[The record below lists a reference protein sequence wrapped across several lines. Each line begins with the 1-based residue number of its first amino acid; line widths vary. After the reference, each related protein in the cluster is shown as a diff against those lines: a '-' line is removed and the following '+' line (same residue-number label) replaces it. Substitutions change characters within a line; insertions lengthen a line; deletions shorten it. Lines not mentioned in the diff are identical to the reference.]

1 MKNLELLLNDFS
13 HEKFSNYKIRVLKI
27 DSESIKFIYIK
38 NGKLENELLLNIG
51 VDKIVRSFFK
61 NEIENEGEIENAI
74 NYIEDILMSLKE
86 LRNNNEELYCVDL
99 LAWKI
104 LGDKMEF
111 SRQEIEEIFTKY
123 AIQSL
128 GQISSHSTIKMN
140 HKKYAVIL
148 IIREIMHHLNF
159 EKLNLFK
166 I

>member
-61 NEIENEGEIENAI
+61 NEIPNEGEIENAI

-148 IIREIMHHLNF
+148 IIREIMHYLNF

>member
-27 DSESIKFIYIK
+27 DSESMKFIYIK

-61 NEIENEGEIENAI
+61 NEIPNEGEIENAI

>member
-61 NEIENEGEIENAI
+61 NEIPNEGEIENAI

>member
-61 NEIENEGEIENAI
+61 NEIPNEGEIENAI

-86 LRNNNEELYCVDL
+86 LRNNNEELYCLDL

>member
-61 NEIENEGEIENAI
+61 NEIPNEGEIENAI

-128 GQISSHSTIKMN
+128 GQKSSHSTIKMN

>member
-1 MKNLELLLNDFS
+1 
-13 HEKFSNYKIRVLKI
+13 
-27 DSESIKFIYIK
+27 
-38 NGKLENELLLNIG
+38 
-51 VDKIVRSFFK
+51 
-61 NEIENEGEIENAI
+61 
-74 NYIEDILMSLKE
+74 MSLKE

-166 I
+166 MSSK